1 MASEQVSLRPLSAE
15 VAARISPTRMRHFSS
30 APGDF
35 RHQHSVL
42 AKYDAE
48 LLRSRTA
55 APDLARQGTE
65 PNSTAACTQHPFLSI
80 MLWLI
85 VQDAW

>member
-15 VAARISPTRMRHFSS
+15 AAARISPTRMRHFGS

-42 AKYDAE
+42 AKYDAG
-48 LLRSRTA
+48 LPRSRTA
-55 APDLARQGTE
+55 APDLARQGHSFNNVK
-65 PNSTAACTQHPFLSI
+65 PHCALHTAKFSR
-80 MLWLI
+80 ML
-85 VQDAW
+85 

>member
-15 VAARISPTRMRHFSS
+15 AAARISPSRMRHFGS

-42 AKYDAE
+42 AKYDAG
-48 LLRSRTA
+48 LLRSQTA
-55 APDLARQGTE
+55 APDLARQGQSLDTVKSHHCLHE
-65 PNSTAACTQHPFLSI
+65 TKFENK
-80 MLWLI
+80 LWF
-85 VQDAW
+85 AG